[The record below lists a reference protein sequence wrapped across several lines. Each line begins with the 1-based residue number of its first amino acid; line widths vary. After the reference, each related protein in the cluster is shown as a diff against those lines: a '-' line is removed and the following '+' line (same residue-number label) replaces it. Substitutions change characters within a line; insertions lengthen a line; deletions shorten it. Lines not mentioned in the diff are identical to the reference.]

1 MVKEGGVTLREKD
14 KNPCIRQEIL
24 AKAKVLYAEKGFD
37 GTSMRDIAQAASVN
51 LSLIYYYFKN
61 KEDLLVSILE
71 VGFLRL
77 HETLSKEL
85 DKSDDVIE
93 SIKNFVKV
101 FMNHIL
107 TQNKHYFMIMQQEI
121 FMRQGRFF
129 RSVMAKYKDNSWI
142 RLQNIIRKGV
152 EAKILRPMDPKLA
165 YFSLV
170 GTMVYYAMSKSLIL
184 ESLNKEDYDERFFN
198 TLVQHITD
206 SFLYGAIYQERG
218 ELINGS
224 EYRRRK

>member
-1 MVKEGGVTLREKD
+1 MREKD
-14 KNPCIRQEIL
+14 KNPSIRREIL

-61 KEDLLVSILE
+61 KEDLLLSILE
-71 VGFLRL
+71 EGFLRL

-93 SIKNFVKV
+93 SIKNFIKV
-101 FMNHIL
+101 FISHIL
-107 TQNKHYFMIMQQEI
+107 TQNKHHFMIMQQEI

-129 RSVMAKYKDNSWI
+129 RKVMAKYEDNSWM
-142 RLQNIIRKGV
+142 RLQNIIKKGV
-152 EAKILRPMDPKLA
+152 ETKIFRPIDPKLA
-165 YFSLV
+165 YFTLV
-170 GTMVYYAMSKSLIL
+170 GTIVYYAMSKPLIL
-184 ESLNKEDYDERFFN
+184 ESLGKEDYDEEFFN

-206 SFLYGAIYQERG
+206 SFLYGVINQEKG
-218 ELINGS
+218 ELVNGS
-224 EYRRRK
+224 